1 MARSHSSGLS
11 KSLILKG
18 LQCRKALW
26 LTRNPPAFELP
37 PQPARDALFSAGAEV
52 GILARQLY
60 PGGREVPFEGLS
72 IPAQLARTKEL
83 LASDVEV
90 IYEAAFSFSAIFIKV
105 DILVRDGES
114 WQLHEVKMSSAVK
127 PVHLDDVAVQH
138 YVLSGCGI
146 KISKAVLI
154 HLDSSY
160 CRGEELEI
168 GRLFHSE
175 EITAKVR
182 ARQQSLPEIVVEC
195 RQTLGEYRE
204 PAISIG
210 PHCTDPYQCEFI
222 PYCWRQVPTPSVFD
236 LPGDTADKFAFYRRG
251 LSSFAELPLA
261 ELEPRQRQ
269 QVEAFNNRTRHVD
282 QQRLEE
288 FLANIRYPLCYLDLT
303 GVSTALPLFAD
314 TRPYQPLPF
323 LFAIHRQL
331 SPDDPPEQVSFLAEP
346 GRDPRYRL
354 ARELLAA
361 IPANACVL
369 TCHPARVS
377 ALLGSLT
384 GRYPEL
390 TAAIEQRLA
399 NLQDLLT
406 PFRNRWIND
415 WRMGS
420 AATLSAVLPAL
431 GIDQLAPAAF
441 LSEAGAAQRA
451 YLACQAN
458 TDPAQQKQL
467 QRDLLDYAEQ
477 NSLTMVRVLQELR
490 NLAEC

>member
-1 MARSHSSGLS
+1 MARSRTSGLS

-37 PQPARDALFSAGAEV
+37 PQPARDALFSAGTEV

-105 DILVRDGES
+105 DILVRDGDS

-127 PVHLDDVAVQH
+127 SVHLDDVAVQH
-138 YVLSGCGI
+138 YVLNGCGI
-146 KISKAVLI
+146 KVSKAVLI
-154 HLDSSY
+154 HLDRSY
-160 CRGEELEI
+160 CRGEKLEI
-168 GRLFHSE
+168 QRLFHSE
-175 EITAKVR
+175 EITTKVK
-182 ARQQSLPEIVVEC
+182 ARQQSLPEIVIEC

-204 PAISIG
+204 PAIPIG

-236 LPGDTADKFAFYRRG
+236 LPGDAADKFAFYRRG
-251 LSSFAELPLA
+251 LSSFAELPVA

-269 QVEAFNNRTRHVD
+269 QVEAFLNRTRNID
-282 QQRLEE
+282 QQRLKE
-288 FLANIRYPLCYLDLT
+288 FLARIRYPLCCLDLT
-303 GVSTALPLFAD
+303 GVSTALPLFAG

-323 LFAIHRQL
+323 LFAVHRQH
-331 SPDDPPEQVSFLAEP
+331 SPDDPPEQVSFLADP
-346 GRDPRYRL
+346 GRDPRSQL

-361 IPANACVL
+361 IPASACVL
-369 TCHPARVS
+369 TCNPTVDRN
-377 ALLGSLT
+377 LLSDLAT
-384 GRYPEL
+384 RYPEL
-390 TAAIEQRLA
+390 APAIEQRLA

-406 PFRNRWIND
+406 PFRNRWIDD

-420 AATLSAVLPAL
+420 VETLGDVLPAL
-431 GIDQLAPAAF
+431 GMGLPTPVAD
-441 LSEAGAAQRA
+441 LSDEGAAQRA
-451 YLACQAN
+451 YLACQTS
-458 TDPAQQKQL
+458 TDPAQQEQL
-467 QRDLLDYAEQ
+467 QRELLSYAEQ

-490 NLAEC
+490 NLAKH